1 MSQLEVDKV
10 IPQSGTTLTLG
21 ESGDTVSV
29 PSGATFDA
37 SNATLTL
44 PDDSV
49 TTAKIDDGAVTSAK
63 ITYPLTTF
71 SSTGIDDDGT
81 STAITINSDNNVALA
96 GNIGLG
102 GATPTTSGTG
112 ITFPAT
118 ASASTNANTLDD
130 YEEGTWTPALTFGGN
145 AVGLTYTTQQ
155 GKYTKIGNAITVQ
168 YTIFL
173 SNKGS
178 SSGNNLISG
187 LPFTLPSASGERIS
201 AYQFADR
208 ITPNQVL
215 TSENSTNF
223 ILQTLSSGT
232 GSSAASLTNTDFVN
246 NTYISGVFTYTI

>member
-1 MSQLEVDKV
+1 MSELKV
-10 IPQSGTTLTLG
+10 NKISPRSGTDITLG
-21 ESGDTVSV
+21 DSADTITI
-29 PSGATFDA
+29 PSGATLDA

-102 GATPTTSGTG
+102 GATPSTSGTG

-130 YEEGTWTPALTFGGN
+130 YEEGTFTSAFVNGTFTYANRLARYVKVGN
-145 AVGLTYTTQQ
+145 IVTCSILLEWSA
-155 GKYTKIGNAITVQ
+155 K
-168 YTIFL
+168 
-173 SNKGS
+173 SGS
-178 SSGNNLISG
+178 GVMIID
-187 LPFTLPSASGERIS
+187 LPFTA
-201 AYQFADR
+201 F
-208 ITPNQVL
+208 
-215 TSENSTNF
+215 STN
-223 ILQTLSSGT
+223 ICI
-232 GSSAASLTNTDFVN
+232 N
-246 NTYISGVFTYTI
+246 N